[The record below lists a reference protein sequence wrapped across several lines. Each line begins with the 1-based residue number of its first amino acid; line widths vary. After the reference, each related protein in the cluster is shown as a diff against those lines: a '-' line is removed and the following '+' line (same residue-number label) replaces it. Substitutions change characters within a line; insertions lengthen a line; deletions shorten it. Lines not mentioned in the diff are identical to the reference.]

1 MMSQQPDKAQC
12 DLPSCA
18 LILDTMAGGLFTVDC
33 DCRIRVWNRAMEK
46 LTGYRAEEAVGQ
58 PCSFL
63 ECSQFLAQRTAG
75 GRIECALLSG
85 ESKGVEQHECTVTA
99 RDGTRVPVLK
109 NARAIRTDDGTI
121 TGVVETVTDISALKR
136 LEQEVSV
143 LRRSAPAG
151 RGMGRLIGAS
161 KCMQDVYERI
171 RLAAGSNA
179 TVLVHGDTGSGKELI
194 AEAIHTEGDRAAGPF
209 VKVNCSAL
217 TENLLESELFGHVRG
232 AFTGAVRD
240 KVGRFEAAD
249 GGTIFLDEIGDI
261 SPLIQLKLLR
271 VLQEREFERVGESTS
286 RKVDVRVV
294 AATHRD
300 LRALVRQGEFREDL
314 YYRVRVFDIGVP
326 PLRERRED
334 IPLLVETFIQRF
346 KVETGKNI
354 SRISPEVNY
363 CLMDYCWPGN
373 VRELEHAIE
382 HAFVTCQGDCIN
394 LFDLPVEIRM
404 TELRAATCRSAGTE
418 PGRSA
423 PPDDVRPYRAD
434 TREGLLGAL
443 EAARWNKA
451 RAARLL
457 GITRTTVWRKMKQWD
472 IPLDAD

>member
-1 MMSQQPDKAQC
+1 
-12 DLPSCA
+12 
-18 LILDTMAGGLFTVDC
+18 MADGLFAVDC

-46 LTGYRAEEAVGQ
+46 LTGYSAGEAVGQ

-63 ECSQFLAQRTAG
+63 ECSQSAARRAKN

-85 ESKGVEQHECTVTA
+85 ESADVEQFECTVTA

-109 NARAIRTDDGTI
+109 NARAICADDGTI
-121 TGVVETVTDISALKR
+121 TGVVETVTDISVVKR
-136 LEQEVSV
+136 LEDEVSA
-143 LRRSAPAG
+143 LRRGARPE

-161 KCMQDVYERI
+161 KCMLDVYERI
-171 RLAAGSNA
+171 RLAADSNA
-179 TVLVHGDTGSGKELI
+179 TVLVHGETGSGKELI

-217 TENLLESELFGHVRG
+217 SENLLESELFGHVRG

-286 RKVDVRVV
+286 RKVNVRVV

-300 LRALVRQGEFREDL
+300 LRELVRQGEFREDL
-314 YYRVRVFDIGVP
+314 YYRIRVFDIGVP
-326 PLRERRED
+326 PLRARRED
-334 IPLLVETFIQRF
+334 IPLLVETFLKRF
-346 KVETGKNI
+346 NAETGKSI
-354 SRISPEVNY
+354 SRISSEVNY

-404 TELRAATCRSAGTE
+404 TELRAATCRSREPEAGRE
-418 PGRSA
+418 VPPASGRS
-423 PPDDVRPYRAD
+423 YRAD
-434 TREGLLGAL
+434 TREGLIEAL
-443 EAARWNKA
+443 EAAGWNKA
-451 RAARLL
+451 KAARLL